1 MKKLFYLL
9 LSSFILSCQ
18 DEKKEPETTTTA
30 EVTTTEPAKALPE
43 FAYPVDRA
51 NWKMGDPA
59 NTKLILDMY
68 HAWDAKNADA
78 VAGFFADSA
87 FLDMPNAQRMTL
99 NKSNVYEKFGKA
111 RKQFTNTSHRIIS
124 AISLHNDDLNDDW
137 VQILC
142 YNKWTYQDGGKDS
155 MLYFDNWRVKNGK
168 IDYLTTL
175 EQTPP
180 KAVLKRLEGK

>member
-1 MKKLFYLL
+1 MKHILFAALTV
-9 LSSFILSCQ
+9 FIFSCQ
-18 DEKKEPETTTTA
+18 DEKKEPEIVP
-30 EVTTTEPAKALPE
+30 VTETSTETPKALPE

-51 NWKMGDPA
+51 NWKIGDPA
-59 NTKLILDMY
+59 NTKLVLDMY
-68 HAWDAKNADA
+68 HAWDANDANA

-99 NKSNVYEKFGKA
+99 NKNNVYEKFGKA
-111 RKQFTNTSHRIIS
+111 RKQYTNTSHRIIS
-124 AISLHNDDLNDDW
+124 AISLHDNDRNEDW
-137 VQILC
+137 VQVLA
-142 YNKWTYQDGGKDS
+142 YNKWAYPDGVRDS
-155 MLYFDNWRVKNGK
+155 MLYFDNWRLKNGK